1 MQPRVDLWEGFI
13 QVRLACIGTDAAGL
27 LRDSSLRGRM
37 QMQNMYMFA
46 KQTALG
52 GCMIERQT
60 EFQHDCVLLLQL
72 RDVLSCSAVLC
83 CAVLC
88 CAVLCCAVLC
98 CAVLCCAV
106 HLLHFDLLLS
116 KLLSWLGSWKSHAC
130 FTEAL
135 VGFPP
140 VLILKRL
147 VLCTNHSYVLTLL
160 HFCSSWT

>member
-1 MQPRVDLWEGFI
+1 MPKLALVQPRVDLWEGFI
-13 QVRLACIGTDAAGL
+13 QVRLAYIGTDAAGL

-52 GCMIERQT
+52 GCMIEGQS

-88 CAVLCCAVLC
+88 CAVLCCAP
-98 CAVLCCAV
+98 A
-106 HLLHFDLLLS
+106 
-116 KLLSWLGSWKSHAC
+116 
-130 FTEAL
+130 AL
-135 VGFPP
+135 
-140 VLILKRL
+140 
-147 VLCTNHSYVLTLL
+147 
-160 HFCSSWT
+160 